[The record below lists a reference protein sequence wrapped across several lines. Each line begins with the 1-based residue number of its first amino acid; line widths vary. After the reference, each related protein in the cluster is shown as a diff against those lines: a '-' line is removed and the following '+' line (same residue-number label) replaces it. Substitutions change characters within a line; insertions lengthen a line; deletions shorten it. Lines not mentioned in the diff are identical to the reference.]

1 MEDINYFNKF
11 THEIKNPLTICN
23 GYLDMIL
30 KCDEKDKDTYLKIVK
45 EEIKRSLNIIDN
57 YKDLLVLNK
66 TKFNLYNL
74 LLEMK
79 NNFEDL
85 YDCKIEL
92 ICNKQIN
99 YYGDYLKLK
108 QVFLNIIKNSYESK
122 SNRKLVIVIE
132 VLKDNNYYTINI
144 VDNGKGMIEEILK
157 NIDKEYFTTKSYG
170 TGLGIPYIKE
180 IIKLH
185 DGSIE
190 YSSQENVGTKIK
202 IKLKSPKDF

>member
-30 KCDEKDKDTYLKIVK
+30 KCDEKDKETYLKIVK
-45 EEIKRSLNIIDN
+45 DEIKRSLNIIDN
-57 YKDLLVLNK
+57 YKELLVLNK
-66 TKFNLYNL
+66 TKFNLYDL
-74 LLEMK
+74 LLEIK
-79 NNFEDL
+79 NNFEEV
-85 YDCKIEL
+85 YNSKIIL
-92 ICNKQIN
+92 ISDKYID
-99 YYGDYLKLK
+99 YYGDYSKLK

-122 SNRKLVIVIE
+122 SNKKLVIVIE
-132 VLKDNNYYTINI
+132 VLKDNYFYTINI

-190 YSSQENVGTKIK
+190 YSSKENVGTRVE
-202 IKLKSPKDF
+202 IKLKKS